1 VNKVTNIAIT
11 VAISAFLA
19 LNFYLLFSDKS
30 IITKSVYVD
39 RYERMT
45 SGNHSEELDKEAFIA
60 PVETYTVY
68 VGNDDTV
75 DSWLVKEGD
84 PVTVGDEIAILQTE
98 RAEGQRAVWEAERE
112 ALQQQT
118 SSLRRM
124 ISVLESERESA
135 QTDSTS
141 NVNRKDNV
149 SENTTDDTKVEVGL
163 NVDVQVDVK
172 QDGSFAQ
179 AIAAAEQDLAEIE
192 RQQTVVDAQ
201 LSQNPGRP
209 ALISPVDG
217 IVSKVTRTGSTLS
230 VDIFSSQQV
239 IVTYAKNDEWQ
250 KIQNGDKVLI
260 QGDGIGNVLEGTV
273 LSVSLA
279 PAIDNEW
286 LQAYKLL
293 DATKVKN
300 PLAYYEVRILTDAT
314 DQSVQFGTNVNAI
327 VIVNEALDAISV
339 KEKWLHDL
347 YKETAYAWIINNEG
361 RAEQMPVA
369 IPFTWNSRAVVS
381 EGLHLGDVVIYEPAL
396 ITYAYAPRAFMS
408 LPTELPSKEQWRA
421 FGWRNYMKY
430 ILIR

>member
-1 VNKVTNIAIT
+1 VNKVTNIAIA
-11 VAISAFLA
+11 VAMSAFLA
-19 LNFYLLFSDKS
+19 VNFYLLFSDKS
-30 IITKSVYVD
+30 VITKSVYVE

-45 SGNHSEELDKEAFIA
+45 SSDHREELAKEGFVA
-60 PVETYTVY
+60 PEETYTVY

-84 PVTVGDEIAILQTE
+84 PVSVGDEIAILQTE

-118 SSLRRM
+118 SSVRSM
-124 ISVLESERESA
+124 ISVLESEREEA
-135 QTDSTS
+135 QSDSSS

-149 SENTTDDTKVEVGL
+149 SENTTDKKVEVGL

-192 RQQTVVDAQ
+192 RQQTVVEAQ

-230 VDIFSSQQV
+230 VDIFSSQKV

-250 KIQNGDKVLI
+250 KIRNGDQVLI
-260 QGDGIGNVLEGTV
+260 QGDSIENAVEGTV
-273 LSVSLA
+273 LSVSEA

-286 LQAYKLL
+286 LQAYKVL
-293 DATKVKN
+293 DETKVKN

-314 DQSVQFGTNVNAI
+314 DQSVPFGTNVNAI
-327 VIVNEALDAISV
+327 VIVNEALDVISV

-347 YKETAYAWIINNEG
+347 YKETAYAWIIDNEG
-361 RAEQMPVA
+361 RAKQVA
-369 IPFTWNSRAVVS
+369 IATPFKWKTRAVVS
-381 EGLHLGDVVIYEPAL
+381 QGLNLGDVVVYEPAL
-396 ITYAYAPRAFMS
+396 ATYGYAPTLFMS
-408 LPTELPSKEQWRA
+408 LPTELPSKKQWRA
-421 FGWRNYMKY
+421 FGWKNYVKY

>member
-45 SGNHSEELDKEAFIA
+45 SGDHREELEKEGFIA

-112 ALQQQT
+112 ALQQQA
-118 SSLRRM
+118 SSVRSM
-124 ISVLESERESA
+124 ISGLESERESA

-149 SENTTDDTKVEVGL
+149 SENATDTKVEVGL

-230 VDIFSSQQV
+230 VDIFSSQKV

-250 KIQNGDKVLI
+250 KIRNGDKVLI
-260 QGDGIGNVLEGTV
+260 QGDGIGNALEGTI
-273 LSVSLA
+273 LSVSQT

-286 LQAYKLL
+286 LQAYKVL

-300 PLAYYEVRILTDAT
+300 PLAYYEVRIVTDAT
-314 DQSVQFGTNVNAI
+314 DQSVPFGTNVNAI
-327 VIVNEALDAISV
+327 VIVNEALDAISL

-361 RAEQMPVA
+361 RAEQMAVA
-369 IPFTWNSRAVVS
+369 TPFTWNSRAVVS
-381 EGLHLGDVVIYEPAL
+381 DGLNLGDVVVYEPAL
-396 ITYAYAPRAFMS
+396 VTYGYAPRAFMS
-408 LPTELPSKEQWRA
+408 LPTELPSKDQWRA
-421 FGWRNYMKY
+421 FGWRNYLKY
-430 ILIR
+430 ILIK